1 MDRLQSMRVFQQVGD
16 DSSFVAAARKL
27 DMSGAVATRLV
38 GDLESNLGVQLL
50 QRTTRRMALTD
61 AGETFLTWVRH
72 ILNDIDEAHAATQ
85 SHAPEMSG
93 VIRILTPGIF
103 AVHTL
108 RHWLQI
114 YQPATRSWC
123 WTFMLIHR
131 WCLRW
136 RITT

>member
-1 MDRLQSMRVFQQVGD
+1 MTAVCRTCAD
-16 DSSFVAAARKL
+16 AAGA
-27 DMSGAVATRLV
+27 MS
-38 GDLESNLGVQLL
+38 

-114 YQPATRSWC
+114 YQPAARGWC
-123 WTFMLIHR
+123 GHS
-131 WCLRW
+131 C
-136 RITT
+136 